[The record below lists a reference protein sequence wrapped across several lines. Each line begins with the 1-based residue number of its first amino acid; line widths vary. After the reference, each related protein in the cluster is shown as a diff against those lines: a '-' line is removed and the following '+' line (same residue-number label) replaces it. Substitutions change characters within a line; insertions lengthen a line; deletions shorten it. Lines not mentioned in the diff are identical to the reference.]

1 MSSYVQRK
9 LPEGNWR
16 RLRKLKK
23 EIEIYEKNRK
33 EIADSLLNLY
43 VKSEK
48 VNKKL
53 EELWYEFRKLY
64 PRVVRKN
71 KNSKVIE

>member
-1 MSSYVQRK
+1 MSSYVQSK
-9 LPEGNWR
+9 LPEGNWG

-48 VNKKL
+48 VNKSL
-53 EELWYEFRKLY
+53 
-64 PRVVRKN
+64 
-71 KNSKVIE
+71 KNSGTNLESFTPGL